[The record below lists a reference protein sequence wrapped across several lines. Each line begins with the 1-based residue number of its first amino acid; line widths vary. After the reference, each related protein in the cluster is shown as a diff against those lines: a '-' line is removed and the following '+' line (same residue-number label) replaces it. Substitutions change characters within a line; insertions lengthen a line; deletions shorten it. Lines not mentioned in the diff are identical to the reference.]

1 MNCLKSEYNL
11 LLIASIRSG
20 YHGNVMVVQRTKRII
35 PPLES
40 LVHGALLDEVAGLKL
55 LLTTT
60 SDLLVLGHGS
70 TVAGEAIN
78 GGVDVATNGLANA
91 LDFVRTLISRKDYS
105 HCERTWPLANMPFKP
120 SPAFAP

>member
-1 MNCLKSEYNL
+1 MWERTVKVFRVSLWMKYLKSEYNS

-20 YHGNVMVVQRTKRII
+20 YHDIVMVVQRAKRII
-35 PPLES
+35 RPLES

-91 LDFVRTLISRKDYS
+91 LDSVRMLISRKGLF
-105 HCERTWPLANMPFKP
+105 TL
-120 SPAFAP
+120 